1 MTIKRREFL
10 GTVAA
15 GSAVLTMPGFLSG
28 CGIQSAMGIGGKT
41 PENPFMEWFGVDQP
55 TVARVM
61 SELTARGADAADV
74 YFQHSRSNSLTLE
87 DGIVSSAN
95 SRIRQGVGLR
105 VVIGE
110 QTGYAFTEDLTLPSM
125 LAAARTASAI
135 ASGSQVVA
143 PQSFN
148 PSSAGDL
155 YTTTVPW
162 ANVGIDQKL
171 PILKMVEAKTKAKD
185 PAIDKVAVFWADG
198 TGVMSELTAR
208 GADAADVYFQHSRS
222 NSLTLE
228 DGIVSS
234 ANSRIRQ
241 GVGLRVVIGE
251 QTGYAFTED
260 LTLPSMLAAARTA
273 SAIASGSQVVA
284 PQSFNPSSAGDLYTT
299 TVPWANVGIDQK
311 LPILKMVEA
320 KTKAKDPAIDKVA
333 VFWADGDERVMIAT
347 LDGRLV
353 MDHRPMTRVT
363 VVATAKKGDETQ
375 TGYSNIAAR
384 EEISWYTEERLN
396 RMVDEAVERT
406 MIQFEARR
414 PPAGEMPVIL
424 ASGASGILLHEAIGH
439 GMEADFNRKGTS
451 IYTDM
456 MGKKVAEPFVT
467 VVDQADIP
475 NERGAL
481 NFDDEGNKAGRTV
494 MVEDGI
500 LKSYLHD
507 QISAQQYGLKPT
519 GSGRR
524 ESYRFAPMP
533 RMTCTFMED
542 GPHTKDEIIAAVD
555 HGIICE
561 TYTNGQVQ
569 IGAGDFTFYVKN
581 GWLVE
586 KGKVTAPI
594 KDVNIIGN
602 GPEALKRI
610 TMVANDAR
618 LDTGGWT
625 CGKNGQSVPVS
636 QGIPTVLVSNM
647 TVGGENVS

>member
-1 MTIKRREFL
+1 MAIKRREFL

-15 GSAVLTMPGFLSG
+15 GSAIVTMPGFLSG
-28 CGIQSAMGIGGKT
+28 CGIQSATAISAAM
-41 PENPFMEWFGVDQP
+41 PANPFMDWFGVDQA

-61 SELTARGADAADV
+61 SELTSRGADTADL

-95 SRIRQGVGLR
+95 SGIAQGVGLR

-143 PQSFN
+143 PQQFN
-148 PSSAGDL
+148 PLAAGNL

-162 ANVGIDQKL
+162 ADVGVEQKL
-171 PILKMVEAKTKAKD
+171 PVMKTIEQQAKSKD
-185 PAIDKVAVFWADG
+185 PAIEKVAVYW
-198 TGVMSELTAR
+198 S
-208 GADAADVYFQHSRS
+208 
-222 NSLTLE
+222 
-228 DGIVSS
+228 
-234 ANSRIRQ
+234 
-241 GVGLRVVIGE
+241 
-251 QTGYAFTED
+251 
-260 LTLPSMLAAARTA
+260 
-273 SAIASGSQVVA
+273 
-284 PQSFNPSSAGDLYTT
+284 
-299 TVPWANVGIDQK
+299 
-311 LPILKMVEA
+311 
-320 KTKAKDPAIDKVA
+320 
-333 VFWADGDERVMIAT
+333 DGDERVMIAT
-347 LDGRLV
+347 LDGKLV
-353 MDHRPMTRVT
+353 TDHRPMARVT
-363 VVATAKKGDETQ
+363 VVVTAKKGGETQ

-384 EEISWYTEERLN
+384 EEFSWFSEDRLSA
-396 RMVDEAVERT
+396 MVDEAVDRT
-406 MIQFEARR
+406 LIQFEARR

-424 ASGASGILLHEAIGH
+424 AAGASGILLHEAIGH

-451 IYTDM
+451 IYSDM
-456 MGKKVAEPFVT
+456 IGKKVAENFVT

-475 NERGAL
+475 RERGAL
-481 NFDDEGNKAGRTV
+481 NYDDEGNKAGRTV
-494 MVEDGI
+494 MVEQGI

-507 QISAQQYGLKPT
+507 QISAKQYGLKAT

-524 ESYRFAPMP
+524 ESYQYAPMP
-533 RMTCTFMED
+533 RMSCTFMED
-542 GPHTKDEIIAAVD
+542 GPHTKDEIIASVD
-555 HGIICE
+555 RGIICE

-569 IGAGDFTFYVKN
+569 IGAGDYTFYVKN

-586 KGKVTAPI
+586 NGKVTAPI

-602 GPEALKRI
+602 GPESLKRI

-647 TVGGENVS
+647 TVGGENAG

>member
-1 MTIKRREFL
+1 MTIKRRQFL
-10 GTVAA
+10 GHMAA
-15 GSAVLTMPGFLSG
+15 GSAILTMPAFLQG
-28 CGIQSAMGIGGKT
+28 CGVQNATTVAQGT
-41 PENPFMEWFGVDQP
+41 PENPFMTWFGVDQNT
-55 TVARVM
+55 TVRVM
-61 SELTARGADAADV
+61 SELTTRGADTADL
-74 YFQHSRSNSLTLE
+74 YFQHTRTNSLTLE

-95 SRIRQGVGLR
+95 SGIQQGVGLR
-105 VVIGE
+105 VVIGD
-110 QTGYAFTEDLTLPSM
+110 QTGYAFTEDLTMPSM

-135 ASGSQVVA
+135 ASGSAVTA
-143 PQSFN
+143 PQAFN
-148 PSSAGDL
+148 PLGAGNL

-162 ANVGIDQKL
+162 SDVGIDQKL
-171 PILKMVEAKTKAKD
+171 PILKFVETKAKSMD
-185 PAIDKVAVFWADG
+185 PAIEKVAVYWG
-198 TGVMSELTAR
+198 
-208 GADAADVYFQHSRS
+208 DA
-222 NSLTLE
+222 
-228 DGIVSS
+228 
-234 ANSRIRQ
+234 
-241 GVGLRVVIGE
+241 
-251 QTGYAFTED
+251 
-260 LTLPSMLAAARTA
+260 
-273 SAIASGSQVVA
+273 
-284 PQSFNPSSAGDLYTT
+284 
-299 TVPWANVGIDQK
+299 
-311 LPILKMVEA
+311 
-320 KTKAKDPAIDKVA
+320 
-333 VFWADGDERVMIAT
+333 DERVMMAT
-347 LDGRLV
+347 LDGKLV
-353 MDHRPMTRVT
+353 TDHRPMTRVT
-363 VVATAKKGDETQ
+363 VVVTAKKGEETQ

-384 EEISWYTEERLN
+384 EEFSWYNEERLTK
-396 RMVDEAVERT
+396 MVQEAVDRT

-475 NERGAL
+475 RERGAL
-481 NFDDEGNKAGRTV
+481 NYDDEGNRAGRTV
-494 MVEDGI
+494 MVENGI

-507 QISAQQYGLKPT
+507 QISAKQYGLRPT

-524 ESYRFAPMP
+524 ESYKYAPMP
-533 RMTCTFMED
+533 RMSCTFMED

-569 IGAGDFTFYVKN
+569 IGAGDYTFYVKN

-586 KGKVTAPI
+586 NGKITAPI

-602 GPEALKRI
+602 GPESLKRI

-636 QGIPTVLVSNM
+636 QGIPTVLVSKM
-647 TVGGENVS
+647 TMGGENVS

>member
-28 CGIQSAMGIGGKT
+28 CGVQGATAIAGNT
-41 PENPFMEWFGVDQP
+41 PENPFMEWFGVDQS

-74 YFQHSRSNSLTLE
+74 YFQHSRNNSLTLE

-95 SRIRQGVGLR
+95 SGIRQGVGLR

-171 PILKMVEAKTKAKD
+171 PILKMVEAKTKARD
-185 PAIDKVAVFWADG
+185 PAIDKVAV
-198 TGVMSELTAR
+198 
-208 GADAADVYFQHSRS
+208 Y
-222 NSLTLE
+222 
-228 DGIVSS
+228 
-234 ANSRIRQ
+234 
-241 GVGLRVVIGE
+241 
-251 QTGYAFTED
+251 
-260 LTLPSMLAAARTA
+260 
-273 SAIASGSQVVA
+273 
-284 PQSFNPSSAGDLYTT
+284 
-299 TVPWANVGIDQK
+299 
-311 LPILKMVEA
+311 
-320 KTKAKDPAIDKVA
+320 
-333 VFWADGDERVMIAT
+333 WADGDERVMIAT

-456 MGKKVAEPFVT
+456 MGKKVAESFVT

-494 MVEDGI
+494 MVEDGV